1 MPSCPS
7 SRVSDDLLLGAPIA
21 TEMRQST
28 RSSDAASSPAPVE
41 TTSST
46 EIHANVVLSTT
57 PAEPVPN
64 RLRIHFEE
72 ELTWEIFI
80 RMPRGYTV
88 SLKVHP
94 SDLAKDVR
102 STISAKIGLENLE
115 EQCIPEE
122 FQRLLYNF
130 RRLDDDKTLAQ
141 NRVSNNS
148 TLDLFGRNL
157 GQL

>member
-1 MPSCPS
+1 M
-7 SRVSDDLLLGAPIA
+7 
-21 TEMRQST
+21 
-28 RSSDAASSPAPVE
+28 
-41 TTSST
+41 
-46 EIHANVVLSTT
+46 VLSTT

-72 ELTWEIFI
+72 ELTWEILI

-88 SLKVHP
+88 SLEVHP
-94 SDLAKDVR
+94 SDLAKDVK
-102 STISAKIGLENLE
+102 STISAKIGLENLK
-115 EQCIPEE
+115 EQYIPEE

-148 TLDLFGRNL
+148 ILDLFRRHL
-157 GQL
+157 GQTLIGPPLPEWCYAHGELAAGA